1 MLYNYSMTKNTTN
14 STKKHPT
21 VPIASTVEKVKGHN
35 TLTIYRMEKSPYY
48 YVRIFENGKIYRKST
63 KTEDRK
69 KAIRFAEEFF
79 LELKGKQINKLPLT
93 QKSGFEVCAY
103 GLLKENKTR
112 VIRKEIVEGKIKHD
126 EARLKKDILPY
137 FKQYQVAD
145 IDYKTIAGYIDY
157 LIEDR
162 KEKKVSGS
170 TLKIHLSHIKTILGY
185 AQRMGVITAIPAFP
199 KIKTIDTARSWF
211 SKAEYSKL
219 HNTARTHIGEKFE
232 IEAKSGE
239 VIRTMH
245 LTEELY
251 DLILF
256 MTNTFIR
263 PTDIR
268 VLKHKHIAIVRGD
281 EVYLRLTH
289 PPTKKHAN
297 PVISMPKAIEVY
309 KELLERQKKE
319 GYGKAEDFVFQP
331 QHKENRDYAIQQLH
345 RQFEYVLKLCN
356 LKTNGAGER
365 RTLYSLRH
373 TAIMFR
379 LIEAQGLD
387 LLTLARNARTSV
399 EMIDRFYAKH
409 LLAEMNV
416 EKLQSHRSASK
427 SKRNEEIKDR
437 VMEKSIK

>member
-1 MLYNYSMTKNTTN
+1 MAKKIPI

-35 TLTIYRMEKSPYY
+35 TLTIYKMEKSPYY
-48 YVRIFENGKIYRKST
+48 YVRIFENGKIYRKSSK
-63 KTEDRK
+63 KTERK
-69 KAIRFAEEFF
+69 EAIKFAEEYF

-93 QKSGFEVCAY
+93 QKSGFEICAY

-112 VIRKEIVEGKIKHD
+112 VLRSEIVQSKIKHD

-137 FKQYQVAD
+137 FKHYQVAD
-145 IDYKTIAGYIDY
+145 IDYKAINGYIDY
-157 LIEDR
+157 LIKDR
-162 KEKKVSGS
+162 KQKKLSGS
-170 TLKIHLSHIKTILGY
+170 TLKIHLSHIKTILSY
-185 AQRMGVITAIPAFP
+185 AQRMGVIQALPAFP
-199 KIKTIDTARSWF
+199 KIKTVDNARTWF

-232 IEAKSGE
+232 IKAESGE
-239 VIRTMH
+239 VIRRME
-245 LTEELY
+245 LTRELY

-268 VLKHKHIAIVRGD
+268 VLKHKHIAVVKRD

-297 PVISMPKAIEVY
+297 PVVSMPKAIEVY
-309 KELLERQKKE
+309 DEIIERQKKE
-319 GYGKAEDFVFQP
+319 GYGTADDFVFQP

-345 RQFEYVLKLCN
+345 RQFEYVLQLTN
-356 LKTNGAGER
+356 LKTNGVGEK

-379 LIEAQGLD
+379 LIDSQGLD

-416 EKLQSHRSASK
+416 EKLQSQRSQGK
-427 SKRNEEIKDR
+427 MMQNELIKKK
-437 VMEKSIK
+437 VKQKM

>member
-1 MLYNYSMTKNTTN
+1 MPKQTSI
-14 STKKHPT
+14 KKHPT
-21 VPIASTVEKVKGHN
+21 VPIPSTVEKVKGHN
-35 TLTIYRMEKSPYY
+35 TLTIYKMEKSPYY

-63 KTEDRK
+63 KKTERK
-69 KAIRFAEEFF
+69 DAIKFAEEYF

-103 GLLKENKTR
+103 GLIKENKAR
-112 VIRKEIVEGKIKHD
+112 VLRNEIAESKIKHD

-137 FKQYQVAD
+137 FKNFQIAD
-145 IDYKTIAGYIDY
+145 IDYKAISGYIDY
-157 LIEDR
+157 LIRDR
-162 KEKKVSGS
+162 KEKKISGS
-170 TLKIHLSHIKTILGY
+170 TLKIHLSHIKTILSY
-185 AQRMGVITAIPAFP
+185 AQRMGVMQALPAFP
-199 KIKTIDTARSWF
+199 KIKTVDTARSWF
-211 SKAEYSKL
+211 SKSEYSKL
-219 HNTARTHIGEKFE
+219 HNTARTHIGERFE
-232 IEAKSGE
+232 IKAESGK
-239 VIRTMH
+239 VIRTME
-245 LTEELY
+245 LTRELY

-268 VLKHKHIAIVRGD
+268 VLKHKHIAIVKSD

-297 PVISMPKAIEVY
+297 PVVSMPKAIEVY
-309 KELLERQKKE
+309 KEIIERQKKE
-319 GYGKAEDFVFQP
+319 GFGKADDFVFQP
-331 QHKENRDYAIQQLH
+331 QHKDNRDYAIQQLH
-345 RQFEYVLKLCN
+345 RQFEYVLQLTK
-356 LKTNGAGER
+356 LKTNGAGEK

-379 LIEAQGLD
+379 LIDSQGLD

-416 EKLQSHRSASK
+416 GKLQSHRSK
-427 SKRNEEIKDR
+427 SKELMNNEIKR
-437 VMEKSIK
+437 RLRENVK

>member
-1 MLYNYSMTKNTTN
+1 MTKNTHI
-14 STKKHPT
+14 SSKKHPT
-21 VPIASTVEKVKGHN
+21 VPIPSTVEKVKGHS
-35 TLTIYRMEKSPYY
+35 TLTIYKMEKSPYY

-63 KTEDRK
+63 KKTERK
-69 KAIRFAEEFF
+69 EAIKFAEEYF

-112 VIRKEIVEGKIKHD
+112 VLRKEIVESKIKHD

-137 FKQYQVAD
+137 FKHFQVGD
-145 IDYKTIAGYIDY
+145 IDYKAINGYIDY
-157 LIEDR
+157 LIKDR
-162 KEKKVSGS
+162 KVIKVSGS

-185 AQRMGVITAIPAFP
+185 AQRMGVIQALPAFP
-199 KIKTIDTARSWF
+199 KIKTVDTARSWF

-232 IEAKSGE
+232 IKAKSDE
-239 VIRTMH
+239 VIRTMV
-245 LTEELY
+245 LTKELY

-268 VLKHKHIAIVRGD
+268 VLKHKHIAIVKSD

-297 PVISMPKAIEVY
+297 PVVSMPKAIEVY
-309 KELLERQKKE
+309 NEIVERQKKE
-319 GYGKAEDFVFQP
+319 GFGKAEDFVFQP

-345 RQFEYVLKLCN
+345 RQFEYVLQLTN
-356 LKTNGAGER
+356 LKTNGAGEK

-379 LIEAQGLD
+379 LIDSQGLD

-409 LLAEMNV
+409 LLAEMNI
-416 EKLQSHRSASK
+416 EKLQSHRSATK
-427 SKRNEEIKDR
+427 TERNEEIKSR
-437 VMEKSIK
+437 VKED